1 MNRFLSLIVV
11 SLLAVVSLVVAS
23 GCQSIGSEQ
32 TFERDKSKLLAAS
45 PVSLNIQDNDK
56 IGTLNGTGPG
66 GFINTTATGT
76 EAFYVNSNPRNVT
89 INVLP
94 DGTRQVSI
102 AGGTD
107 VTGKGLKVDPETGL
121 IEVAEFSTIASE
133 GVRASNE
140 SLVALQSYWAGLTQA
155 QRDAALAQIETT
167 GQVTESMVPLVL
179 QFLSGL

>member
-1 MNRFLSLIVV
+1 MNRTLAIVV
-11 SLLAVVSLVVAS
+11 CLLTFVSLVVS
-23 GCQSIGSEQ
+23 TGCQSIGSTQ
-32 TFERDKSKLLAAS
+32 KYERDKSQLDAAS
-45 PVSLNIQDNDK
+45 PVTLNIQDNDK

-66 GFINTTATGT
+66 GYISTTATGS

-89 INVLP
+89 INLMP
-94 DGTRQVSI
+94 DGTRQVNV

-107 VTGKGLKVDPETGL
+107 VTGKGLKIDPETGL

-140 SLVALQSYWAGLTQA
+140 SLVALRDYWANLTQA
-155 QRDAALAQIETT
+155 QRDARLAEIETT
-167 GQVTESMVPLVL
+167 GQVTSDMVPLVV

>member
-1 MNRFLSLIVV
+1 MSRFLSVV
-11 SLLAVVSLVVAS
+11 IPALAIALLVVAT

-140 SLVALQSYWAGLTQA
+140 SLVALESYWAGLTQA